1 MKQLLVLIT
10 LFLFSC
16 AQDFSVHCEP
26 ENYIISPIK
35 NPNTGFNN
43 NQREFVTVFSE
54 EELEL
59 FFNETTISLK
69 DVLTNFFYCN
79 ICLNNDS
86 NYLISYSGKR
96 FDLDN
101 VDSATIVIN
110 NLIDLIRSMSMG
122 AEEYEYFLNTQM
134 VQQ

>member
-10 LFLFSC
+10 PFLFSC

-26 ENYIISPIK
+26 ENYITSPIK

-69 DVLTNFFYCN
+69 DVLTNFFHCN

-96 FDLDN
+96 FDLGN
-101 VDSATIVIN
+101 VDNATIVIN
-110 NLIDLIRSMSMG
+110 NLIDLIGSMSMG
-122 AEEYEYFLNTQM
+122 AEEYEHFLNTQM